1 MMLNDDIK
9 KELNQ
14 ASDMDAFLIIISKHY
29 DLKNAKLNI
38 VNRPLILS
46 GLGKVLQLVN
56 AKRKS

>member
-1 MMLNDDIK
+1 MLNDEIK

-14 ASDMDAFLIIISKHY
+14 ASDMDAFLHIIGKHY

-38 VNRPLILS
+38 VNRPLIMS

-56 AKRKS
+56 AKKKS